1 MESHKEIIRF
11 VEFISNKKR
20 KTIHLVNISSM
31 AMKNL
36 PEDEEHSN
44 IGNIITTLCGYVIY
58 GVDKSST
65 KYNKKIIC
73 KHCLKQLLVDRYD
86 KYQFA
91 SPKEEK
97 DLMEYAKEYAK
108 DLQTNRIKNKYRN
121 FKQRDHDLKQRS
133 LYVKGIK
140 SKVGELKTLNYKHL
154 SDKDLGKLAA
164 AILRSDVTNYIV
176 EPLLKKK
183 VTK

>member
-97 DLMEYAKEYAK
+97 DLMEYAN
-108 DLQTNRIKNKYRN
+108 DLQTNRSKK
-121 FKQRDHDLKQRS
+121 RDHNLKQRS
-133 LYVKGIK
+133 LYIKGIE
-140 SKVGELKTLNYKHL
+140 SKVGELKTFNYKHL

-164 AILRSDVTNYIV
+164 AILGSDVTDYIV
-176 EPLLKKK
+176 EPLLKEGN
-183 VTK
+183 